1 MSLDLIIGCMFS
13 GKSTEI
19 MKQVNRLEKIESSYL
34 LIKPIADNRY
44 THKSMIQTHDNL
56 QRKCLMRGELIPIFE
71 SPLYTSSDYI
81 IVEEA
86 QFFEDLEPFVLQSV
100 DKDKKKVIIVGLDGD
115 SNRNNF
121 GQIHKLIPLCD
132 NITKL
137 KAYCSQCKD
146 GTEGIFSKRLI
157 PDTAQT
163 CIGSSDK
170 YMAVCRKC
178 YLE

>member
-1 MSLDLIIGCMFS
+1 MKLCMIGTGYVGLVSGVCFS
-13 GKSTEI
+13 DVGNT
-19 MKQVNRLEKIESSYL
+19 VY
-34 LIKPIADNRY
+34 
-44 THKSMIQTHDNL
+44 
-56 QRKCLMRGELIPIFE
+56 C
-71 SPLYTSSDYI
+71 
-81 IVEEA
+81 
-86 QFFEDLEPFVLQSV
+86 V

-157 PDTAQT
+157 SDTSQT

>member
-19 MKQVNRLEKIESSYL
+19 MKQVNRLEKINASYL

-44 THKSMIQTHDNL
+44 THNAMVFTHDNL
-56 QRKCLMRGELIPIFE
+56 QRKCDMRSNLVPLFETELYKL
-71 SPLYTSSDYI
+71 STYI
-81 IVEEA
+81 IIEEA
-86 QFFEDLEPFVLQSV
+86 QFFQDLEPFVLKAV
-100 DKDKKKVIIVGLDGD
+100 DHDKKKITIVGLDGD

-132 NITKL
+132 TITKL
-137 KAYCSQCKD
+137 KAYCSLCKD
-146 GTEGIFSKRLI
+146 GTEAIFSKRLSTEK
-157 PDTAQT
+157 DQF